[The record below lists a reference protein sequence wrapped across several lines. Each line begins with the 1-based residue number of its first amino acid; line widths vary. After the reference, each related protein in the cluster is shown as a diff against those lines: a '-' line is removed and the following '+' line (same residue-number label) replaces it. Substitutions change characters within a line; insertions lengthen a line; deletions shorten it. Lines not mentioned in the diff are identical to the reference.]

1 MANHVSNHINLVQG
15 NDACKDEFITLFQEY
30 GERITRPSY
39 HGDGTIEIWEYKE
52 IQEHPFLEGYSDDNW
67 YQWGCDNIGAKWAHI
82 DDASEE
88 NVYIVSAWSPVV
100 PYVEK
105 LVEYLSKFDEQVQIR
120 LVYEDEFYNFI
131 GKGDFSWD
139 EYNGTTFSDIEEED
153 GASFNEWLETTY
165 KIEIKGDFEWH
176 EPNDKMHGNIP
187 QEVLENR
194 IHEWYNGEE
203 L

>member
-1 MANHVSNHINLVQG
+1 MANHVSNSIELVSG

-30 GERITRPSY
+30 GERVTKPSY

-52 IQEHPFLEGYSDDNW
+52 IQEHPFLDGYSDDNW
-67 YQWGCDNIGAKWAHI
+67 YQWGIDNIGAKWAHI

-88 NVYIVSAWSPVV
+88 NVYIVSAWSPVI

-105 LVEYLSKFDEQVQIR
+105 LVEYLSKFDEQVEIR
-120 LVYEDEFYNFI
+120 LIYEDEFYNFI

-153 GASFNEWLETTY
+153 GSSFNAWLEEEY
-165 KIEIKGDFEWH
+165 KVEIDSDFEWD
-176 EPNDKMHGNIP
+176 EPNKKMNDQIP
-187 QEVLENR
+187 SEVLENR
-194 IHEWYNGEE
+194 IHEWYDGAE

>member
-1 MANHVSNHINLVQG
+1 MANHVSNSIELVSG

-30 GERITRPSY
+30 GERVTRPSY

-82 DDASEE
+82 EDASEE

-105 LVEYLSKFDEQVQIR
+105 LVEYLKQFDEQVQIR
-120 LVYEDEFYNFI
+120 LIYEDEFYNFI
-131 GKGDFSWD
+131 GKGDFFWD
-139 EYNGTTFSDIEEED
+139 EYNGIVQEDIEEED
-153 GASFNEWLETTY
+153 GSSFNAWLEEEY
-165 KIEIKGDFEWH
+165 KVEIDENFEWD
-176 EPNDKMHGNIP
+176 EPNKKMNDQIP
-187 QEVLENR
+187 SEVLENR
-194 IHEWYNGEE
+194 IHEWYDGAE